1 MSGFVAATSGVQMIG
16 RQDLR
21 LNRPDFQPRG
31 SIFVDGLNAVAPCS
45 YETEWWPKGG
55 GLCGDLGADVGLLE
69 AAWWGEYD
77 PAAGA
82 ASRFG
87 FVGVTRDA
95 NGSAVAS
102 CVVKLFLTAT
112 DALLDSTTSDPSGN
126 FLLNTPFYPDTHYIV
141 SHKSGAPDVD
151 GVTTNTLIGT

>member
-16 RQDLR
+16 LQDLR
-21 LNRPDFQPRG
+21 LNRMDFQPER
-31 SIFVDGLNAVAPCS
+31 IFADVWAIATAS
-45 YETEWWPKGG
+45 FETPWWPKGG
-55 GLCGDLGADVGLLE
+55 GFIGDGGVDVGLLE

-77 PAAGA
+77 QAAGA

-95 NGSAVAS
+95 NGTPVAS
-102 CVVKLFLTAT
+102 CVVKLFRTA
-112 DALLDSTTSDPSGN
+112 DDLLLDTTTSDVSGN
-126 FLLNTPFYPDTHYIV
+126 FLLNTAYYPDTHYIY
-141 SHKSGAPDVD
+141 SHKSGSPDVD